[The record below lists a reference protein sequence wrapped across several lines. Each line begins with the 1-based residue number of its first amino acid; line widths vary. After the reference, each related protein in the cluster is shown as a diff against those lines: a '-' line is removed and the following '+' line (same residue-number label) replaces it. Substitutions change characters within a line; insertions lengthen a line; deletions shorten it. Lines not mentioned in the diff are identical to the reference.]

1 MAIASSGEMLRGV
14 SLSSS
19 PPDKSYYHSCHFWRL
34 LCQLQSGH
42 ISITGAVLY
51 QLQQANIVI
60 VAIRAVA
67 LLGLVM
73 GVACLLGVLAVG
85 WVVELGDKHTPLAAP
100 L

>member
-1 MAIASSGEMLRGV
+1 M
-14 SLSSS
+14 
-19 PPDKSYYHSCHFWRL
+19 
-34 LCQLQSGH
+34 
-42 ISITGAVLY
+42 LY